1 LVVNIV
7 DDASGRSGEGVET
20 WREDGQDS
28 LADVLAKVKPVVPIT
43 NPTLDGLAKR
53 NVLIVGCGS
62 GERTEER
69 ENALEDSNIWVDVG
83 GA

>member
-7 DDASGRSGEGVET
+7 DDASGRSGEGVEA

-28 LADVLAKVKPVVPIT
+28 LANVLTKVKPVVPIT
-43 NPTLDGLAKR
+43 NPALDGLAKR
-53 NVLIVGCGS
+53 NVFIVGCGS

-69 ENALEDSNIWVDVG
+69 ENALEDCNIWVDVG